1 MTPERAPDD
10 RLSAPIAR
18 TRVLVVDD
26 SSGFRGLLQ
35 MFLSSVPDVEVVG
48 EAADGVEAITAV
60 LRTKPDLVLMDV
72 RMPALNGLQA
82 TKRLRTA
89 GESARI
95 VLLSAYGDA
104 IPRWLAHE
112 VGADDVLDKSCL
124 GERLRDALG
133 LPVPPADG
141 GSA

>member
-1 MTPERAPDD
+1 MIPTAAPS
-10 RLSAPIAR
+10 RPPVATCPK
-18 TRVLVVDD
+18 RVLLVDD
-26 SSGFRGLLQ
+26 SSGFRGLLH

-82 TKRLRTA
+82 TRRLRVA
-89 GESARI
+89 GVGIPI

-104 IPRWLAHE
+104 IPSWLARE
-112 VGADDVLDKSCL
+112 VGADEVLDKSTL
-124 GERLRDALG
+124 GERLPDVLGALNRQR
-133 LPVPPADG
+133 G
-141 GSA
+141 GVA